1 MAISISTKQ
10 ENSQRIVEIE
20 CTANDYLNAKSEL
33 EAHVRTGLRMSPDFI
48 QIKIKKEGES

>member
-33 EAHVRTGLRMSPDFI
+33 ETHVRTGLRMSPDFI
-48 QIKIKKEGES
+48 QVKIKKEGES